1 MKPQKDRV
9 GRKTKHAQTRFTFRY
24 IHVEGAVRR
33 VRFALA
39 WRTEPVLTILSQNSL
54 VASALLSAL
63 FALSTQGSA
72 GDPEGRPTIHN
83 RVCSLFRQ
91 CRDEPEVGAGH
102 YCDLSAPGLVTRQTH
117 LYGVLA
123 GRKSH

>member
-1 MKPQKDRV
+1 M
-9 GRKTKHAQTRFTFRY
+9 
-24 IHVEGAVRR
+24 
-33 VRFALA
+33 RFALA

-102 YCDLSAPGLVTRQTH
+102 YRHLQAPGLVTRQAH
-117 LYGVLA
+117 LNVGLQ
-123 GRKSH
+123 GQLHLRIGFSL